1 MQNIVQVMV
10 ATTTAFL
17 FPMMVSNSIEVAD
30 PLPYT
35 AAQIVEQPT
44 EQEEEG
50 KPLPPL
56 TPVKKTS
63 ACNCYNILK
72 ENFTDVPS
80 MDAVIASAS
89 NELGNVALFMYP
101 ATEEWPNGIPHVA
114 MVKGENP
121 DGTIEIEEYNY
132 HRCTHSNRTI
142 TRHDKRLIGF
152 TNL

>member
-1 MQNIVQVMV
+1 MQTLVNVIV

-17 FPMMVSNSIEVAD
+17 VPLMVSDSIPVAD

-35 AAQIVEQPT
+35 VAQIVEQPT

-50 KPLPPL
+50 KPLPSIAP
-56 TPVKKTS
+56 TVKTT

-72 ENFTDVPS
+72 DNFADVPS
-80 MDAVIASAS
+80 MGAVMASAS
-89 NELGNVALFMYP
+89 KELGNVALFMYP

-114 MVKGENP
+114 LVKGENP

-132 HRCTHSNRTI
+132 HRCTHSTRTI